1 MPSRPLHV
9 TFVCSGNI
17 CRSPMGHVILDQMIE
32 AAGMADQVIVSS
44 SGTGDWHVGEQAD
57 PRTIEVLAEHGY
69 DGTRHR
75 AREFDP
81 TEFDGLD
88 LVLASDQG
96 HVRTLQRLAGSDD
109 NLAKIRLVREFD
121 RDAVV
126 AGTLETS
133 DPWYGGHEH
142 FARCFEMVEAACHG
156 ILEHLRATA
165 RPLPPVDEESSPP
178 GPMGRS
184 SDRSGAGSGRGWGT
198 RSTSEPDVE
207 SH

>member
-1 MPSRPLHV
+1 MDPMSSRPLHV

-17 CRSPMGHVILDQMIE
+17 CRSPMGHVILDSMIE
-32 AAGMADQVIVSS
+32 DAGLSEQVVVTS
-44 SGTGDWHVGEQAD
+44 SGTGDWHVGKPAD
-57 PRTIEVLAEHGY
+57 PRTIEVLAQHGY

-96 HVRTLQRLAGSDD
+96 HVRTLRRFAGSEN

-121 RDAVV
+121 ESAV
-126 AGTLETS
+126 AASTLETD
-133 DPWYGGHEH
+133 DPWFGDHEN
-142 FARCFEMVEAACHG
+142 FARCFEEVEAACHG
-156 ILEHLRATA
+156 ILDHLRASVRAST
-165 RPLPPVDEESSPP
+165 PVDDPSTA
-178 GPMGRS
+178 
-184 SDRSGAGSGRGWGT
+184 SDATNRTANRSGSGSGT
-198 RSTSEPDVE
+198 RSTSTPDAP